1 MVEYLRKTTRFSNG
15 DPGWIRTNDSEI
27 RNLVLYPLSYRTTAE
42 YGHSYTILTVWLLF
56 IFHGIVIFCV
66 FKEYHMYCLRM
77 SVVLLK
83 RYRTFAKWVLL
94 NSYH

>member
-1 MVEYLRKTTRFSNG
+1 
-15 DPGWIRTNDSEI
+15 
-27 RNLVLYPLSYRTTAE
+27 
-42 YGHSYTILTVWLLF
+42 VWLLF